1 MTGERAN
8 HSAPGV
14 DALSSLVDG
23 ARPLVMGRTITPA
36 GPSMDAHARQRMLV
50 RASLLLSRRIDPATS
65 GRWA

>member
-1 MTGERAN
+1 M
-8 HSAPGV
+8 
-14 DALSSLVDG
+14 
-23 ARPLVMGRTITPA
+23 ITPA